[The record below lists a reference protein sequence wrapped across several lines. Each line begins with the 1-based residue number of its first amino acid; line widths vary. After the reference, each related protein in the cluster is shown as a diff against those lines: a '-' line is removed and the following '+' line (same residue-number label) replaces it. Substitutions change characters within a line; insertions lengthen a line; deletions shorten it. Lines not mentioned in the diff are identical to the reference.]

1 MPSPGPAPSFPNVSA
16 YDGPRITVNDWLKDP
31 LLIPTYILDLMKQG
45 FLADAVLRTAGDAP
59 AGVIRFNEST
69 PLYAD
74 SSVTNRAEFAEVPV
88 ARTSLGAP
96 NVAYTVE
103 KALAVVISD
112 RDKSRS
118 SIDKLGIRMTQV
130 KNTIIRAWDDVFV
143 QAVLTNANVQTFAAT
158 DSWDTASYDIRSDW
172 LSIMKQIEGALD
184 GQGSELGYICD
195 TAIVNR
201 TTKYDIIRSKDF
213 NAEYY
218 GGDIA
223 DENLRYTGKL
233 PQKIMG
239 VNVLE
244 SPRIPNGKAIFLQRG
259 ASGFIADEFGL
270 NATPLYR
277 DEPRKTW
284 RSDVSRMSAVGID
297 QPLSVV
303 VASGLS

>member
-1 MPSPGPAPSFPNVSA
+1 MSAPAFPNVASG
-16 YDGPRITVNDWLKDP
+16 DGPRITVNDWLKDP
-31 LLIPTYILDLMKQG
+31 LLIPTYILDLMDQG
-45 FLADAVLRTAGDAP
+45 FLADAVLRSAGSAP
-59 AGVIRFNEST
+59 AGVVRFHEST

-74 SSVTNRAEFAEVPV
+74 SSVVDRAEFAEVQT

-103 KALAVVISD
+103 KALAVTISD

-118 SIDKLGIRMTQV
+118 SIDKLAIRMQQV

-143 QAVLTNANVQTFAAT
+143 QAVLTNANVQTFAAS

-172 LSIMKQIEGALD
+172 LSVMKLIEGALD
-184 GQGSELGYICD
+184 GQGSELGYVCD
-195 TAIVNR
+195 TAIINR
-201 TTKYDIIRSKDF
+201 TTKYDVIRSKDF

-223 DENLRYTGKL
+223 SENLRYTGKL

-239 VNVLE
+239 VDVLM
-244 SPRIPNGKAIFLQRG
+244 SPRIPVGKAIFLQRG

-297 QPLSVV
+297 QPKSVV
-303 VASGLS
+303 VVTGLT